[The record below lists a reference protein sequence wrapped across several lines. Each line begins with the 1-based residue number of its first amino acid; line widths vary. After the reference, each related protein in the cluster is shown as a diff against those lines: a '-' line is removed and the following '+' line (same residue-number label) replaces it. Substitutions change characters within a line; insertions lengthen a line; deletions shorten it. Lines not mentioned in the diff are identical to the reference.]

1 MNRLRNVLIC
11 CLAGL
16 SFAQAQTEINA
27 YKYLIVPTRFE
38 NFRQTNQYNTSTLT
52 KYHLTQMGFPAVYD
66 NKLPRE
72 LRIDPCLGLM
82 TAMVEEGNMFRSRI
96 KFVFSDCEGKVV
108 YETYHGESK
117 SKDFAESYK
126 EAIADALLG
135 SMQGMTYSYD
145 PPEDSQEEAAPV
157 ESVAAPTEVVAEAS
171 ATEEVVQEEVSAAE
185 GATQEEVS
193 GAETDV
199 MEVEEQV
206 IMAEES
212 PQKEQTEASDLLFA
226 QPIAN
231 GYQLVDSTPTVRMV
245 LLNSSRPDNYIAMV
259 DGVAKGTVYQEGET
273 WWHEYIQ
280 DNVIFR
286 EKLKVK
292 F

>member
-66 NKLPRE
+66 NKLPRD

-145 PPEDSQEEAAPV
+145 PPEDPQEEEVPAESAAP
-157 ESVAAPTEVVAEAS
+157 AEVVAEAT
-171 ATEEVVQEEVSAAE
+171 AAEEAVQEEVSTAKEAGKDEVSAAE
-185 GATQEEVS
+185 TE
-193 GAETDV
+193 V

-206 IMAEES
+206 VMAEEN
-212 PQKEQTEASDLLFA
+212 PQEEQWEASDMLYA

-280 DNVIFR
+280 DNVVFR
-286 EKLKVK
+286 VALNVK